1 MQTGRTEG
9 LKCGPGDVPLS
20 DRCLHHP
27 TPWGNPLR
35 STLTAYLL
43 KVNDFLLRSILI
55 WTLNHAI
62 A

>member
-1 MQTGRTEG
+1 MQSERTEG
-9 LKCGPGDVPLS
+9 LKCGPGDVPLR
-20 DRCLHHP
+20 DRCLYHLI
-27 TPWGNPLR
+27 PWGNPLR

-43 KVNDFLLRSILI
+43 KVNDFLLRSILV